1 MLVSR
6 NWIVILTY
14 EYVYVKIINYRQFNT
29 TCVQIYA
36 KKCYHLRL
44 PDQKFLAFL
53 HLGDIK
59 KFYIVH

>member
-1 MLVSR
+1 MQLAA
-6 NWIVILTY
+6 TY
-14 EYVYVKIINYRQFNT
+14 IAFAI
-29 TCVQIYA
+29 
-36 KKCYHLRL
+36 